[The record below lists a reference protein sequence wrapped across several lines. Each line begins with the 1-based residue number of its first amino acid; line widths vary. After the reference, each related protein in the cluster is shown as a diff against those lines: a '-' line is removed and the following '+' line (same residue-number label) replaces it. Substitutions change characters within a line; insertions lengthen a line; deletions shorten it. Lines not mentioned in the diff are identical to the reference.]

1 MLKMNINELTDTEVN
16 QLIHSVKKCE
26 RQIPGEMPFIGRI
39 KDDTPV
45 IDFEN
50 HIKYTLHRY
59 RHPLDASRFSLHIR
73 FTDTNDMLIRIDIQ
87 NGKHKNPDGEI
98 IGQNHMHI
106 YHEQKG
112 LRKDATAIPLPNE
125 IHNISTLFLALD
137 DFLNYTN
144 TKLYK

>member
-1 MLKMNINELTDTEVN
+1 
-16 QLIHSVKKCE
+16 
-26 RQIPGEMPFIGRI
+26 
-39 KDDTPV
+39 
-45 IDFEN
+45 
-50 HIKYTLHRY
+50 
-59 RHPLDASRFSLHIR
+59 
-73 FTDTNDMLIRIDIQ
+73 
-87 NGKHKNPDGEI
+87 
-98 IGQNHMHI
+98 MHI